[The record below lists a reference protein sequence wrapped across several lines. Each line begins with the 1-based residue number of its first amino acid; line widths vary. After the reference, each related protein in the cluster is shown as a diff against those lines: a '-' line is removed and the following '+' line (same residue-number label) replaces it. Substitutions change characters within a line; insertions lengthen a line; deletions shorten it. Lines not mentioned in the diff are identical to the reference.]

1 MGGPLE
7 RMEWWRH
14 RTLLL
19 GEGSANGSESLDGD
33 SDEEL
38 KVLQCVL
45 AESQRSKDGAG
56 SSSGSGED

>member
-19 GEGSANGSESLDGD
+19 GEGSADGSESLDGD

-38 KVLQCVL
+38 KVL
-45 AESQRSKDGAG
+45 
-56 SSSGSGED
+56 